1 MSAEVARPRSR
12 EFVQTL
18 AAELSKLWSLPAVW
32 LTLGGSL
39 ILNLVLS
46 AAFVSAELQGSTG
59 TRDILDIELA
69 SISYIQAGFIILGI
83 IASCSEHSGWQIRTT
98 LTALPRRNLQLAAAH
113 LALTIIVVP
122 AAIITAAS
130 GVLLAAIALGD
141 ASSAS
146 VELGGTIGVLAGVT
160 GYLGL
165 TTLIS
170 ASLGVLL
177 RRTLPAA
184 IVVLGYTFIAG
195 PILREQTAQAK
206 YLPDTAGLA
215 MWFPQPGDASAL
227 PPSHGAIVLV
237 AWTLGA
243 FVIALA
249 AYRMRDM

>member
-1 MSAEVARPRSR
+1 MSPEVARPRSQK
-12 EFVQTL
+12 FVQTL
-18 AAELSKLWSLPAVW
+18 AAELSKLWSLPAIW

-59 TRDILDIELA
+59 TPNVLDIGLA
-69 SISYIQAGFIILGI
+69 SISYIQAGYIILGI
-83 IASCSEHSGWQIRTT
+83 VASCSEYTGGQIRTT
-98 LTALPRRNLQLAAAH
+98 LTAMPRRNLQLIAAH

-141 ASSAS
+141 VPSAT
-146 VELGGTIGVLAGVT
+146 VELGSTIGVLAGAA

-170 ASLGVLL
+170 ASFGVLL
-177 RRTLPAA
+177 RQTLPAA
-184 IVVLGYTFIAG
+184 IVVLGYYFIAG

-215 MWFPQPGDASAL
+215 MWFPQPGDASPL
-227 PPSHGAIVLV
+227 PPAQGAIVLL

-243 FVIALA
+243 FVVALA
-249 AYRMRDM
+249 VYRKRNM

>member
-1 MSAEVARPRSR
+1 MSAEVARPHSR
-12 EFVQTL
+12 EFVQAL

-39 ILNLVLS
+39 ILNLVLA
-46 AAFVSAELQGSTG
+46 AAFVSAGLQDLTG
-59 TRDILDIELA
+59 TPNALDIGLA
-69 SISYIQAGFIILGI
+69 SISYIQAGYIVLGI
-83 IASCSEHSGWQIRTT
+83 VASCSEYTGGQIRTT
-98 LTALPRRNLQLAAAH
+98 LTAMPRRSLQLIAAH
-113 LALTIIVVP
+113 LALMIVVVP
-122 AAIITAAS
+122 AALITATS

-141 ASSAS
+141 ASAP
-146 VELGGTIGVLAGVT
+146 VELGSTVGILAGVT

-170 ASLGVLL
+170 ASFGVLL

-184 IVVLGYTFIAG
+184 IVVLGYYFIAG
-195 PILREQTAQAK
+195 PLLREQTAHAK

-227 PPSHGAIVLV
+227 SPVHGATVLV

-243 FVIALA
+243 FVVALA
-249 AYRMRDM
+249 VYRKRDT